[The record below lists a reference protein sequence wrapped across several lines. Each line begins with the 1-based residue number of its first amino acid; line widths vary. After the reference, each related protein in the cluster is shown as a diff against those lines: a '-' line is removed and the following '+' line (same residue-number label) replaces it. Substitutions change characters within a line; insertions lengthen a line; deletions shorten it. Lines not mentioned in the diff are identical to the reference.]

1 MRHYEVV
8 FLAHPDQS
16 EQVPAMIDRYR
27 SIIEDGDGVIHRL
40 EDWGRRQLAYPIDK
54 VHKAH
59 YVLMNIECGQA
70 TLEQLN
76 SAFRF
81 NDAII
86 RDLIFRKNKAETEP
100 SLLAKS
106 KEQEDDGYGARKA
119 DQAAAPAPASEGAA
133 EPGAEDV
140 AEPSAGDAA
149 EPEAGDAA
157 EPDAGDAAESV
168 AGDAAEPVAGDAA
181 KSVAGDAAEPVAG
194 DAAESEAGDA
204 AEPGAEDVAEPVA
217 GDAAEPDAED
227 AADPA
232 PAAEDDS
239 AAAASPEAGEQGDG
253 GEKPA

>member
-27 SIIEDGDGVIHRL
+27 SIIEDGNGVIHRL

-86 RDLIFRKNKAETEP
+86 RDLIFRKNAAETEP

-119 DQAAAPAPASEGAA
+119 DQDAEAQPESAPPVSEDADEAVAGDVAEADVGDAAEPDVGDAAEPSAEAVAEADAEAAAAAPDAGAVA
-133 EPGAEDV
+133 EPGAEAA
-140 AEPSAGDAA
+140 AEPSAEDAA
-149 EPEAGDAA
+149 EPEA
-157 EPDAGDAAESV
+157 EN
-168 AGDAAEPVAGDAA
+168 
-181 KSVAGDAAEPVAG
+181 
-194 DAAESEAGDA
+194 
-204 AEPGAEDVAEPVA
+204 
-217 GDAAEPDAED
+217 

-232 PAAEDDS
+232 PAAEDDGDAGEAPP
-239 AAAASPEAGEQGDG
+239 AAAPEAGEEGDG